1 MAQMFPNLT
10 VLPQTTQLRLLMT
23 IIRDRETTTRDF
35 VENSDRIIRLLIEE
49 AMNFLTFKK
58 KVVTTPTGKQY
69 DGVECVD
76 KLCGV
81 SIMRAGESMEKCLR
95 EVIPDLPIG
104 KILIQRNETDFQPK
118 LYYTKLPLGIKEC
131 KVLLV
136 DPMLATAGSACKA
149 ITILKDHNIKEEN
162 IIFINLV
169 AAPEGVKRMQESF
182 PSIKIITAALD
193 DSLNEKAYI
202 LPGLG
207 DFGDR
212 YFGTDA
218 V

>member
-1 MAQMFPNLT
+1 
-10 VLPQTTQLRLLMT
+10 
-23 IIRDRETTTRDF
+23 
-35 VENSDRIIRLLIEE
+35 
-49 AMNFLTFKK
+49 
-58 KVVTTPTGKQY
+58 
-69 DGVECVD
+69 VECVD